1 MKRFVNVHK
10 GEATAGRGEVIL
22 KSDIRDRSCFAIV
35 ARDPMHKIGAIAHAM
50 FLHSVHKE
58 KTDPILAKDAR
69 ESIDKMI
76 SNMTLLG
83 AASDD
88 IEVSLVA
95 GENVD
100 HQKDDFEYDEEVDR
114 IFNILKERRIRCR
127 EVSAVDV
134 GHKHVMLDVET
145 GDISYA

>member
-10 GEATAGRGEVIL
+10 GEATAGRGEVVL

-35 ARDPMHKIGAIAHAM
+35 ARDPSHKIGAIAHAM
-50 FLHSVHKE
+50 FLHSEHKE

-69 ESIDKMI
+69 EAIDKML

-83 AASDD
+83 AASND

-95 GENVD
+95 GENVE
-100 HQKDDFEYDEEVDR
+100 HQENDSEYDEEINR
-114 IFNILKERRIRCR
+114 IFNILKERQIRCQ
-127 EVSAVDV
+127 EGSVVNV
-134 GHKHVMLDVET
+134 GHKHVALDVET
-145 GDISYA
+145 GNISYA

>member
-1 MKRFVNVHK
+1 MKRFINVHK
-10 GEATAGRGEVIL
+10 GEATAGRGEVVL
-22 KSDIRDRSCFAIV
+22 KSDVRDRSCFAIV
-35 ARDPMHKIGAIAHAM
+35 ARDSSHKIGAIAHAM
-50 FLHSVHKE
+50 FLHSAHSN
-58 KTDPILAKDAR
+58 KTDPILIRDAR
-69 ESIDKMI
+69 EAIDKMI

-95 GENVD
+95 GENVE
-100 HQKDDFEYDEEVDR
+100 HQDNDSEYDGEINR

-127 EVSAVDV
+127 ETSAVDV

-145 GDISYA
+145 GGISYI